1 MNEEVLN
8 LRKIPPSERR
18 RPFKIKEKI
27 NPFKYFILKL
37 KNDSQF
43 LRQVV
48 QFLFLALIFW
58 IGVEFHLFVKWGL
71 SNEKSIFVERPP
83 GVESFLP
90 ISALISLKYWIE
102 TGIVNTIHPSGLF
115 IFIAIALIGIFTKKS
130 FCSWLCPVGT
140 ISESLWKFGKKI
152 FKKNL
157 TVPVWLDLPLR
168 SIKYLLLLFFVW
180 AIATMSVESLNL
192 FIYSP
197 YNKVADI
204 KMYLFFAEI
213 SSFSVIVILILIL
226 FSIVIKNFWCRYL
239 CPYGAFLGFLSFL
252 SPIKISRNKT
262 SCIDCELCT
271 KICPANVKVHKVN
284 QVWSDE
290 CTACLSCVEV
300 CPVKNTLDLRTQT
313 KSKSLSNFNFGLIV
327 VGIFFVVTSFAVI
340 SGNWKNSISKE
351 EYLKRFENLDSPL
364 YQHAQ
369 GKVPNYSPKD

>member
-1 MNEEVLN
+1 M
-8 LRKIPPSERR
+8 
-18 RPFKIKEKI
+18 
-27 NPFKYFILKL
+27 
-37 KNDSQF
+37 
-43 LRQVV
+43 
-48 QFLFLALIFW
+48 
-58 IGVEFHLFVKWGL
+58 
-71 SNEKSIFVERPP
+71 
-83 GVESFLP
+83 
-90 ISALISLKYWIE
+90 
-102 TGIVNTIHPSGLF
+102 
-115 IFIAIALIGIFTKKS
+115 
-130 FCSWLCPVGT
+130 
-140 ISESLWKFGKKI
+140 
-152 FKKNL
+152 
-157 TVPVWLDLPLR
+157 
-168 SIKYLLLLFFVW
+168 
-180 AIATMSVESLNL
+180 
-192 FIYSP
+192 
-197 YNKVADI
+197 
-204 KMYLFFAEI
+204 
-213 SSFSVIVILILIL
+213 IVILILIL

>member
-157 TVPVWLDLPLR
+157 TVSVWLDLPLR

-192 FIYSP
+192 LFT
-197 YNKVADI
+197 VRTI
-204 KMYLFFAEI
+204 KL
-213 SSFSVIVILILIL
+213 
-226 FSIVIKNFWCRYL
+226 
-239 CPYGAFLGFLSFL
+239 
-252 SPIKISRNKT
+252 PI
-262 SCIDCELCT
+262 
-271 KICPANVKVHKVN
+271 
-284 QVWSDE
+284 
-290 CTACLSCVEV
+290 
-300 CPVKNTLDLRTQT
+300 
-313 KSKSLSNFNFGLIV
+313 
-327 VGIFFVVTSFAVI
+327 
-340 SGNWKNSISKE
+340 
-351 EYLKRFENLDSPL
+351 
-364 YQHAQ
+364 
-369 GKVPNYSPKD
+369 